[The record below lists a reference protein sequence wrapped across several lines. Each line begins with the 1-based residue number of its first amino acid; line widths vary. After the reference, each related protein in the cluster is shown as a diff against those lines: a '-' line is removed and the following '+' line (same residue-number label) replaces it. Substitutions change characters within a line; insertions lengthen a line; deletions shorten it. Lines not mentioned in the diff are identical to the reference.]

1 MEQIVTYAVRLE
13 PTSVRK
19 LLPVNTLGLDGAV
32 EEDVSQAHDVVVDDA
47 AAGDQ
52 AIEVSH
58 SRSNLISKTL
68 GYTYSINQPNTSLEA
83 LLSCMKDR
91 QGKHMTMKKQ

>member
-32 EEDVSQAHDVVVDDA
+32 EEDVGDCHDDVVDDA
-47 AAGDQ
+47 TASDQ
-52 AIEVSH
+52 AE
-58 SRSNLISKTL
+58 
-68 GYTYSINQPNTSLEA
+68 SLSVPIA
-83 LLSCMKDR
+83 IC
-91 QGKHMTMKKQ
+91 T

>member
-47 AAGDQ
+47 ATGNQ
-52 AIEVSH
+52 ARKVSH
-58 SRSNLISKTL
+58 AISIVKKL

-83 LLSCMKDR
+83 LLSCMKDK
-91 QGKHMTMKKQ
+91 QGKHMTTKKQ

>member
-47 AAGDQ
+47 ATGNQ
-52 AIEVSH
+52 ARKVSH
-58 SRSNLISKTL
+58 AIFIVKKLR
-68 GYTYSINQPNTSLEA
+68 YTYSINQPNTSLEA

-91 QGKHMTMKKQ
+91 QGKHMTTKKQ